1 MYIIDVI
8 ALVWVVIAITT
19 IIIGSNVGRNEITI
33 NGIIILLSLIL
44 MSLAFQFGA
53 VWQKIDIKE
62 KYFLIEKQK
71 PF

>member
-62 KYFLIEKQK
+62 N
-71 PF
+71 